1 MEIRFGSPSCKRKGN
16 NPTPVINKKRKI
28 DEASVEKSSPGRRV
42 RLLSH
47 SNEGETSRKVVCV
60 SDDDRAGSPELG
72 SGLSLSIQEL
82 NSIVTVQSQANLRE
96 VQETESSESVMKEI
110 LDLVSKPSGSKELS
124 GDLINS
130 KPRAGMRSRTAKS
143 SRSYPKIADSRNYT
157 YDEMIEYQ
165 KNLNDSDI
173 LEQ

>member
-1 MEIRFGSPSCKRKGN
+1 MTLRERETIQHQSLIRRGRLIKHQW
-16 NPTPVINKKRKI
+16 
-28 DEASVEKSSPGRRV
+28 RRV
-42 RLLSH
+42 LREGESDF